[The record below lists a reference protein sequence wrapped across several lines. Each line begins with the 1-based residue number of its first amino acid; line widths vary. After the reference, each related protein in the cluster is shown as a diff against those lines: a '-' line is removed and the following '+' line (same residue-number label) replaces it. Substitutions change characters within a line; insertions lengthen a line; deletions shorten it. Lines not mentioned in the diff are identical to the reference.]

1 MESTELIR
9 CEIMTAV
16 VLKYRFRLLS
26 THIFWYYFQLLAHC
40 AVSSTRGELA
50 KINEVDEEEL
60 ELKYSESVTESSIS
74 GHGRTRCRYSVSGC
88 PFKLPSM
95 QQHEDRECSYRPTRC
110 PSLTCTAKA
119 PFVKLLKHITVIIIQ
134 FKIISIIVYIRT
146 YISYLLI
153 LEYISQL

>member
-1 MESTELIR
+1 MRNYDNGSF
-9 CEIMTAV
+9 EIWVSMLV
-16 VLKYRFRLLS
+16 
-26 THIFWYYFQLLAHC
+26 HIFFWYYFQLLAHC

-134 FKIISIIVYIRT
+134 TKKISIIVYIRT
-146 YISYLLI
+146 YSKLFTYFGIHLLI
-153 LEYISQL
+153 IGGT